1 MTDLEKL
8 RADLDA
14 AYDATYAFD
23 AEAALAAYLAA
34 LATLDAAR
42 VAYSAARDACD
53 AYNAARVAYSAA
65 RDANAAYDAALAA
78 QEKGQPND

>member
-1 MTDLEKL
+1 MTDLERL

-23 AEAALAAYLAA
+23 AEAAIAAYLAA

-53 AYNAARVAYSAA
+53 AYKAARVTYSAA
-65 RDANAAYDAALAA
+65 RDASKAYLAILAA
-78 QEKGQPND
+78 QEQETPNE